1 MKLTSWLLSAL
12 APLTALSLLAQPANP
27 APPPVPASAPAA
39 EAAPAKPKA
48 KARAKARHHPKAAAV
63 VKNTI
68 VLTPPVMAVVK
79 DDVLNV
85 RGQPSFTG
93 EVIAHLKR
101 GDTVTVLEEISKP
114 SASKDEPS
122 HWDRIVMPSNAPV
135 WVDAAFID
143 AEKNVRARK
152 INLRGGPGENY
163 SVVGQLE
170 KGTPVKEIRSAK
182 GWLRIEA
189 PTNAYAY
196 VAAEYLEAAP
206 QPAPV
211 ADHVTPPPASPP
223 EVVNVPA
230 QPAPVPAQE
239 PLVAAATPAPAPA
252 PAPVAPPPTQS
263 EVDQELAALRKAT
276 IPDAGPV
283 IPAAAATAT
292 PAPGAATDI
301 PPRVVTRE

>member
-101 GDTVTVLEEISKP
+101 GDTVTVLP
-114 SASKDEPS
+114 A
-122 HWDRIVMPSNAPV
+122 VA
-135 WVDAAFID
+135 
-143 AEKNVRARK
+143 
-152 INLRGGPGENY
+152 GG
-163 SVVGQLE
+163 SL
-170 KGTPVKEIRSAK
+170 
-182 GWLRIEA
+182 
-189 PTNAYAY
+189 
-196 VAAEYLEAAP
+196 
-206 QPAPV
+206 
-211 ADHVTPPPASPP
+211 
-223 EVVNVPA
+223 
-230 QPAPVPAQE
+230 
-239 PLVAAATPAPAPA
+239 
-252 PAPVAPPPTQS
+252 
-263 EVDQELAALRKAT
+263 
-276 IPDAGPV
+276 
-283 IPAAAATAT
+283 
-292 PAPGAATDI
+292 
-301 PPRVVTRE
+301 